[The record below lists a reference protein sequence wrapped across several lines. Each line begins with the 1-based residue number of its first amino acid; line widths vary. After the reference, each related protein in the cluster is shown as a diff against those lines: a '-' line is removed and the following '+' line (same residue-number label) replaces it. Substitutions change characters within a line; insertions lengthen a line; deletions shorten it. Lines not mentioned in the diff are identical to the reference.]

1 MKQEEEDTTRR
12 TQQERLG
19 LEDTSTGLSHVR
31 GQDPL
36 SSGLSE
42 ERLRGTGA
50 EEELGERE
58 DRRLQLETRLMQ
70 DPGRS
75 GFNIVVLESFVF
87 VVVCGS
93 GSVSQRVWNFW
104 SDPSLLFGS
113 GFRSEMG
120 ISFLRAL

>member
-19 LEDTSTGLSHVR
+19 LEDTSTGLPHVR

-36 SSGLSE
+36 SAGHNE

-75 GFNIVVLESFVF
+75 GFDVVLESFVF
-87 VVVCGS
+87 VVVGGS

-120 ISFLRAL
+120 ISLLRAL